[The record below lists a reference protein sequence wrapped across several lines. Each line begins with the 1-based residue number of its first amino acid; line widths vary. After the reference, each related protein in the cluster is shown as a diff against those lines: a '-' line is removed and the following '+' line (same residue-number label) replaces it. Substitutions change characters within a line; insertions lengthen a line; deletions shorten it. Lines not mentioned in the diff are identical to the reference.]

1 MGMTVE
7 FYSADPQALVAIFA
21 ADVASEEEN
30 EDSFFEQLKAYPVA
44 DFSLHLQMEDLDRLC
59 QSLSKQ
65 HSLIPPDFRG
75 ILIEQVWDDGP
86 VITESLTLL
95 SDHFTMMVAE
105 LSESAMENAARDWV
119 APFSL
124 QEPLQQTPAYQA
136 LWQLQEVARD
146 AVARKQS
153 LILHLAGHPLF

>member
-1 MGMTVE
+1 MVE
-7 FYSADPQALVAIFA
+7 PQELVALFA
-21 ADVASEEEN
+21 ADLAMNEED
-30 EDSFFEQLKAYPVA
+30 EDTFFEQLKAYPVA

-65 HSLIPPDFRG
+65 QPLIPSLFRD
-75 ILIEQVWDDGP
+75 ILVEQIWDDGP

-95 SDHFTMMVAE
+95 SDHFAMMVAE
-105 LSESAMENAARDWV
+105 LSERVMENAVQDWT
-119 APFSL
+119 ALFSL

-146 AVARKQS
+146 AVARQRS

>member
-7 FYSADPQALVAIFA
+7 FYSADPQALAAFFA

-30 EDSFFEQLKAYPVA
+30 EDSFFEQLRVYPMA
-44 DFSLHLQMEDLDRLC
+44 DFSLHLQVEDLDRLC

-65 HSLIPPDFRG
+65 HSLMPPVFRD
-75 ILIEQVWDDGP
+75 ILVEQIWDDGP

-95 SDHFTMMVAE
+95 SDHFAMAVAE
-105 LSESAMENAARDWV
+105 LSESAMEGAARDWI
-119 APFSL
+119 APFPL

-153 LILHLAGHPLF
+153 LILHLAGYPLF

>member
-7 FYSADPQALVAIFA
+7 FYSADPQALVALFG
-21 ADVASEEEN
+21 ADLALEEEE
-30 EDSFFEQLKAYPVA
+30 EDTFFEQLKAYPVA

-65 HSLIPPDFRG
+65 HSLIPPVFRDS
-75 ILIEQVWDDGP
+75 LIEQVWDDGP

-95 SDHFTMMVAE
+95 SGHFAMTVAE
-105 LSESAMENAARDWV
+105 LSENAIENAARDWT

-153 LILHLAGHPLF
+153 LVLHLAGHPLF